1 MVPWYS
7 NEINDAKRS
16 RRKAE
21 RKWRKTRLP
30 VDFADFKRKRNKVTN
45 FMNKTREEFYC
56 KFIEDNGTDQRKLFC
71 VAKKLLGASD
81 VLNFP
86 VHLDKTVLANDVS
99 KFFVRKVEH
108 IRQNTDSI
116 CLSSADRN
124 LVPPDGEASDTTDE
138 VLRSLSKLS
147 ERNVCELIKASAK
160 KWCVLDPF
168 PTNVVCD
175 SLDVLLP
182 VITNKVN
189 ASLSTGYLPDNW
201 KETIINPLF
210 KKGAIDFAFKNLRPV
225 SNLQFVS
232 KITER
237 AVFDQVYAHVMNN
250 ELFPELQSAYRKSNS
265 TETALVKIVNDILL
279 DLNRQH
285 VSLLVLLD
293 LSAAFGT
300 VDHTILLRRLETLFG
315 VTGDA
320 LKWIASYLSTR
331 SQRVT
336 INGVLSNRFD
346 LSFGVP
352 QGSCLGPFLFSAYAS
367 KLFQVIKNHLPNAYA
382 CADDTQLYLSFK
394 PDSSMGET

>member
-1 MVPWYS
+1 M
-7 NEINDAKRS
+7 
-16 RRKAE
+16 
-21 RKWRKTRLP
+21 
-30 VDFADFKRKRNKVTN
+30 
-45 FMNKTREEFYC
+45 
-56 KFIEDNGTDQRKLFC
+56 
-71 VAKKLLGASD
+71 
-81 VLNFP
+81 
-86 VHLDKTVLANDVS
+86 
-99 KFFVRKVEH
+99 
-108 IRQNTDSI
+108 
-116 CLSSADRN
+116 
-124 LVPPDGEASDTTDE
+124 
-138 VLRSLSKLS
+138 
-147 ERNVCELIKASAK
+147 
-160 KWCVLDPF
+160 
-168 PTNVVCD
+168 
-175 SLDVLLP
+175 
-182 VITNKVN
+182 
-189 ASLSTGYLPDNW
+189 
-201 KETIINPLF
+201 F

-293 LSAAFGT
+293 LSAAFCT

-352 QGSCLGPFLFSAYAS
+352 QGSCLGPLLFSAYAS

-382 CADDTQLYLSFK
+382 YADDTRLYLSFK

>member
-1 MVPWYS
+1 M
-7 NEINDAKRS
+7 
-16 RRKAE
+16 
-21 RKWRKTRLP
+21 
-30 VDFADFKRKRNKVTN
+30 
-45 FMNKTREEFYC
+45 
-56 KFIEDNGTDQRKLFC
+56 
-71 VAKKLLGASD
+71 
-81 VLNFP
+81 
-86 VHLDKTVLANDVS
+86 
-99 KFFVRKVEH
+99 
-108 IRQNTDSI
+108 
-116 CLSSADRN
+116 
-124 LVPPDGEASDTTDE
+124 
-138 VLRSLSKLS
+138 
-147 ERNVCELIKASAK
+147 
-160 KWCVLDPF
+160 
-168 PTNVVCD
+168 
-175 SLDVLLP
+175 
-182 VITNKVN
+182 
-189 ASLSTGYLPDNW
+189 
-201 KETIINPLF
+201 F

-279 DLNRQH
+279 DLNRQL

-352 QGSCLGPFLFSAYAS
+352 QGSCLGPLLFSAYAS

-382 CADDTQLYLSFK
+382 YADDTQLYLSFK
-394 PDSSMGET
+394 PDSSMSET

>member
-1 MVPWYS
+1 
-7 NEINDAKRS
+7 
-16 RRKAE
+16 
-21 RKWRKTRLP
+21 
-30 VDFADFKRKRNKVTN
+30 
-45 FMNKTREEFYC
+45 MNKTREEFYS
-56 KFIEDNGTDQRKLFC
+56 KFIEDNGTVQRKLFC
-71 VAKKLLGASD
+71 AAKKLLGASD

-86 VHLDKTVLANDVS
+86 VHLDKTVLANDVG

-124 LVPPDGEASDTTDE
+124 LVPPDGEASDITDE
-138 VLRSLSKLS
+138 VLRSFSKLS

-237 AVFDQVYAHVMNN
+237 AVLTKYTPM
-250 ELFPELQSAYRKSNS
+250 S
-265 TETALVKIVNDILL
+265 
-279 DLNRQH
+279 
-285 VSLLVLLD
+285 
-293 LSAAFGT
+293 
-300 VDHTILLRRLETLFG
+300 
-315 VTGDA
+315 
-320 LKWIASYLSTR
+320 
-331 SQRVT
+331 
-336 INGVLSNRFD
+336 
-346 LSFGVP
+346 
-352 QGSCLGPFLFSAYAS
+352 
-367 KLFQVIKNHLPNAYA
+367 
-382 CADDTQLYLSFK
+382 
-394 PDSSMGET
+394 